1 MTRRKMIRRKM
12 IRRKTIRGK
21 MFPLLALVAALGALG
36 LVRTPVSAQQEQP
49 APGRGQSVADTLES
63 IQKARVVTRVLF
75 TVAHP
80 DDEASTLLTY
90 LPHALGTDTTLLTL
104 NRGEGGQN
112 AIGPEQG
119 AQLGILRSSELSA
132 AMNVEGAHLYF
143 TRVVDFG
150 FSKTLE
156 ETREKWNG
164 LELED
169 MVRVIR
175 MLRPQIVVNGWGG
188 QKTGHGNH
196 QDSGYQTPVAVEAAA
211 DPAKYPEQIAE
222 GLKPWR
228 ASMILNPVRA
238 TAQDEKVDYT
248 GSWIVPAD
256 EISPIWGMSYRD
268 IALEG
273 YLHHRSQGVTPFLNS
288 PFLRRPYGLKRATGG
303 APSPSDFAQPISTL
317 ARLIPVPADEA
328 LTVTDRSLDAA
339 RMAAEKLDWPGAVRS
354 IAAAGKQIASLEEQ
368 VRSSKDPRAAD
379 ALWELS
385 EVRQRINHALADAA
399 AVKIVCNSDR
409 SELVTGENFTVRA
422 EVAHRPDLPATF
434 SKPVLQM
441 PAGWNISKQEEKDG
455 STNFTVA
462 VPADAK
468 NPHSAGDF
476 IYPFPPAFVLA
487 ASHVSVDG
495 YAFDFSVPVQN
506 LHSTSV
512 TVLEYP
518 LRIVPPVELTP
529 EPEQYDV
536 VASRQPQQFDVFAR
550 VHSFAQTPSKVSV
563 GVEVPSGWKAP
574 QPVEIEFSGAGD
586 RLVHLAV
593 MPPANIPVGN
603 YELKTYAKRGDARY
617 EMSIEP
623 LPSLPSYLWSAP
635 AEVPVHVF
643 SIVVPEHL
651 RVGYISADNDAAI
664 PDSLRRLGVD
674 VEMVDANALAFGD
687 LSRFDAIVIGM
698 RAYELRSDVVASNSR
713 LLDYAAG
720 GGTLVVLDQRPAVW
734 DPLKPAPFPATMG
747 PGPRVTDENAAV
759 NFTDPASP
767 LLNFPNKIESHDF
780 DNWIQERGLYFL
792 EKWDAQYHTVLS
804 MRDPGEKDLLGSLV
818 WAHTGKGMYIYT
830 GLSFSRQLPEGN
842 GGAFRLFINLLS
854 QSRNKAK

>member
-1 MTRRKMIRRKM
+1 MTRRKI
-12 IRRKTIRGK
+12 
-21 MFPLLALVAALGALG
+21 FWLAPLLVAVGALSF
-36 LVRTPVSAQQEQP
+36 VHTPVSAQQEQP
-49 APGRGQSVADTLES
+49 APGRGQGVADTLES

-132 AMNVEGAHLYF
+132 AMNVEGPRLYF

-150 FSKTLE
+150 FSKTLD
-156 ETREKWNG
+156 ETLEKWNG

-196 QDSGYQTPVAVEAAA
+196 QDSGYQTPKAVEAAA
-211 DPAKYPEQIAE
+211 DPTKYPEQIAE

-228 ASMILNPVRA
+228 AEMIMNPVRA

-248 GSWIVPAD
+248 GSWVVPAD
-256 EISPIWGMSYRD
+256 EISPIWGMSYRE
-268 IALEG
+268 ISLEG

-288 PFLRRPYGLKRATGG
+288 PFVRRPYGLKRATGG
-303 APSPSDFAQPISTL
+303 APSPSDFAQPITTL
-317 ARLIPVPADEA
+317 ARLIPVPSDQALAAADHALDEA
-328 LTVTDRSLDAA
+328 RL
-339 RMAAEKLDWPGAVRS
+339 AAEKLDWPRTVRS
-354 IAAAGKQIASLEEQ
+354 IAAAGKQIAALEDR
-368 VRSSKDPRAAD
+368 VRSSQDSRAAD
-379 ALWELS
+379 ALWELARVH
-385 EVRQRINHALADAA
+385 ERIDHALADAA

-409 SELVTGENFTVRA
+409 SELVAGENFSVRA
-422 EVAHRPDLPATF
+422 EVTYRPDLGATF
-434 SKPVLQM
+434 SKPVLLL
-441 PAGWNISKQEEKDG
+441 PSGWNIAKQEEKDG

-462 VPADAK
+462 VPAGAQT
-468 NPHSAGDF
+468 PHAQGDF
-476 IYPFPPAFVLA
+476 IYPFPPAFVHA
-487 ASHVSVDG
+487 ASHVNVDG

-506 LHSTSV
+506 LHSSSV
-512 TVLEYP
+512 TVLNYP

-536 VASRQPQQFDVFAR
+536 VATRQPKQFDVFAR
-550 VHSFAQTPSKVSV
+550 VHSFAQSPSKVSV

-574 QPVEIEFSGAGD
+574 QPVEVEFSGAGD
-586 RLVHLAV
+586 RLVHLTV
-593 MPPANIPVGN
+593 MPPVKIAAGN
-603 YELKTYAKRGDARY
+603 YELKAYAKRGGETY
-617 EMSIEP
+617 ETSLEP

-635 AEVPVHVF
+635 ARVPVHVF
-643 SIVVPEHL
+643 SINVPEHL

-674 VEMVDANALAFGD
+674 VEMLDANALAFGD
-687 LSRFDAIVIGM
+687 LGGFDSIVVGM

-713 LLDYAAG
+713 LLEYAAD

-780 DNWIQERGLYFL
+780 DNWVQERGLYFW
-792 EKWDAQYHTVLS
+792 EKWDPQYHTVFS
-804 MRDPGEKDLLGSLV
+804 MHDPGEKDVLGSLV
-818 WAHTGKGMYIYT
+818 WARSGKGIYIYT

-842 GGAFRLFINLLS
+842 AGAFRLFINLLS

>member
-1 MTRRKMIRRKM
+1 MKRRQKL
-12 IRRKTIRGK
+12 GLLW
-21 MFPLLALVAALGALG
+21 LLAVLCASILVLTQVA
-36 LVRTPVSAQQEQP
+36 AQQEAP

-132 AMNVEGAHLYF
+132 AMNVEGPHLYF

-156 ETREKWNG
+156 ETLEKWNG
-164 LELED
+164 VELED

-175 MLRPQIVVNGWGG
+175 MLRPQIVINGWGG

-196 QDSGYQTPVAVEAAA
+196 QASGYQTPKAVEAAA
-211 DPAKYPEQIAE
+211 DPTKYPDQIAE

-228 ASMILNPVRA
+228 VETILDPVRA

-248 GSWIVPAD
+248 GSWLVPAD
-256 EISPIWGMSYRD
+256 EISPIWGLSYRD
-268 IALEG
+268 ISVEG

-288 PFLRRPYGLKRATGG
+288 PFIRRPYGLKRSTGG
-303 APSPSDFAQPISTL
+303 PASPSEFAQPLTSL
-317 ARLIPVPADEA
+317 ARVIPVPAED
-328 LTVTDRSLDAA
+328 SLSAADHDLDQA

-354 IAAAGKQIASLEEQ
+354 IAEAGKQIASLEDRVKRSQDSSAASGLWELEQ
-368 VRSSKDPRAAD
+368 VR
-379 ALWELS
+379 E
-385 EVRQRINHALADAA
+385 RINHALADAA
-399 AVKIVCNSDR
+399 SIKIVSNSDR
-409 SELVTGENFTVRA
+409 SELVAGEGFSVRVA
-422 EVAHRPDLPATF
+422 VAHRNEISATF
-434 SKPVLQM
+434 SKPELAL
-441 PAGWNISKQEEKDG
+441 PSGWTITKQEENDG
-455 STNFTVA
+455 STNFSVA
-462 VPADAK
+462 VPAGAQTPRAPG
-468 NPHSAGDF
+468 NF
-476 IYPFPPAFVLA
+476 LYPFPPPLVRART
-487 ASHVSVDG
+487 HVEADG
-495 YAFDFSVPVQN
+495 YAFDFTVPVQS
-506 LHSTSV
+506 LHATTVSV
-512 TVLEYP
+512 LSYP

-529 EPEQYDV
+529 EPEQYV
-536 VASRQPQQFDVFAR
+536 VVESRQPKQFDVFAR

-574 QPVEIEFSGAGD
+574 APEAIEFSGAGD
-586 RLVHLAV
+586 RLVHLTV
-593 MPPANIPVGN
+593 TPPAKIAAGN
-603 YELKTYAKRGDARY
+603 YEFKAFAKRG
-617 EMSIEP
+617 EEKFETSLEP
-623 LPSLPSYLWSAP
+623 LPSLPTYLWNAP
-635 AEVPVHVF
+635 ATVPVHVF
-643 SIVVPEHL
+643 SIALPEHL

-674 VEMVDANALAFGD
+674 VEMLDANALAFGD
-687 LSRFDAIVIGM
+687 LSRFDAIVAGM

-720 GGTLVVLDQRPAVW
+720 GGTLVVLDQRPTIW
-734 DPLKPAPFPATMG
+734 DTLKPAPFPATMG

-759 NFTDPASP
+759 NYTDPASP
-767 LLNFPNKIESHDF
+767 LLNFPNKIEAHDF
-780 DNWIQERGLYFL
+780 DGWVQERGLYFW

-804 MRDPGEKDLLGSLV
+804 MHDPGEKDVMGSLL
-818 WAHTGKGMYIYT
+818 WTRTGKGTYIYT

-842 GGAFRLFINLLS
+842 AGAFRLFVNLLS
-854 QSRNKAK
+854 QSRAKGK